1 MTLLIL
7 AAGLGSRYGGLK
19 QLDPM
24 TDGGNFIID
33 FSVYDAIQAGFDR
46 VVFLVKRENL
56 ELFRETIGHRIEK
69 KVRVEYAFQDLDKL
83 PAGLTL
89 PAGRVKPWGT
99 GHAVYCAAD
108 VVGNDRFAVIN
119 ADDFYGRDTFFR
131 LAEHLKKPGL
141 EAGTVSENGKRA
153 LPAVGTEAENRT
165 LPSGD
170 GQKQQGNTPEDRKRA
185 LPAQHCMVG
194 FRLGNTL
201 TENGTVSRGECR
213 VKNGLLDRVTERTKI
228 EKREKDAAYLA
239 EDGTW
244 KPLPFD
250 TIVSMNC
257 WGFTSDFFA
266 DLERGFRA
274 FWKANESDL
283 SKCEYYL
290 PTAVQEQKD
299 DGKCDVRV
307 YSTPSQWLGV
317 TYPEDKARVKAAIA
331 ELIAKGEYPADL
343 WA

>member
-141 EAGTVSENGKRA
+141 EAGTISENG
-153 LPAVGTEAENRT
+153 
-165 LPSGD
+165 
-170 GQKQQGNTPEDRKRA
+170 KRA